1 MPRFP
6 QVSDT
11 SQSMKATS
19 YGPFAARMGELLKKG
34 ELIPLHLGDTWLLP
48 PKDAR
53 RIDLDQDAI
62 HRYAPIAGLPEL
74 REETQKRL
82 QGYGVDAQYD
92 DVFITPG
99 STGGLSLAV
108 EAMFDPGDE
117 VIIFTPSWPLI
128 FGMFHRRNVRV
139 REVPVGPAGSPDGL
153 DQIKARLTE
162 AINEKTAGIYFCD
175 PNNPAGFIYSE
186 ALLDLIASLAE
197 EHNLWVISDIAYA
210 DMAFIDNYQVTAAR
224 PRFKDRCVTSGTFS
238 KTFALAGHRVGYLH
252 SPPAIS
258 KLLTG
263 LLTNTTY
270 HTSTSAQEMA
280 LACLRSEETLS
291 VSKSYAEGAK
301 IAHSLFQGCFTPA
314 QGGAFLFVDL
324 RPLGVTNHE
333 ETLDFL
339 MRCLDVG
346 VSLCPGQIFGE
357 GFGPFARLCYTAVSP
372 ERLREGLDR
381 LNPLFKSSID

>member
-1 MPRFP
+1 MR
-6 QVSDT
+6 
-11 SQSMKATS
+11 ATS
-19 YGPFAARMGELLKKG
+19 YGPFAARMGQLLKEG

-53 RIDLDQDAI
+53 EINLDQDAI

-82 QGYGVDAQYD
+82 QGYGIDAQYD
-92 DVFITPG
+92 EVFITPG

-117 VIIFTPSWPLI
+117 VIILTPSWPLI
-128 FGMFHRRNVRV
+128 FGMFHRRKVQVRQ
-139 REVPVGPAGSPDGL
+139 VPVGDAGCPDDVVKL
-153 DQIKARLTE
+153 KERLSQ

-175 PNNPAGFIYSE
+175 PNNPAGFIYSPEMLDAIADLVE
-186 ALLDLIASLAE
+186 A
-197 EHNLWVISDIAYA
+197 HNLWVISDIAYA
-210 DMAFIDNYQVTAAR
+210 DMVFIDKYKVTGAR
-224 PRFKDRCVTSGTFS
+224 PRFKDRCVTAGTFS

-252 SPPAIS
+252 APPAVS

-270 HTSTSAQEMA
+270 HSSTSAQEMA
-280 LACLRSEETLS
+280 LACLRSEETES
-291 VSKSYAEGAK
+291 VSRSYAEGAK
-301 IAHSLFQGCFTPA
+301 IAHELFEGTYRPA
-314 QGGAFLFVDL
+314 EGGAFLFVDL
-324 RPLGVTNHE
+324 RPLGITSHE
-333 ETLDFL
+333 QTLDFL

-372 ERLREGLDR
+372 EQLRMGLKR
-381 LNPLFKSSID
+381 LNPLFRSQID